1 MRLGTIVL
9 QSKPWSAMAAAFRTA
24 EEIGYDV
31 AYVAD
36 HLTHPTMAG
45 RWLAD
50 GFTTLAAAATTTSRI
65 NLGPLVASA
74 AIRNPLT
81 LARAAATV
89 DDISGGRLVLG
100 SARAPLEMRLRTTAL
115 PRRRRS

>member
-1 MRLGTIVL
+1 MTWHDDGPMRLGTIVL
-9 QSKPWSAMAAAFRTA
+9 QSKPWTAMAGAFRSA

-50 GFTTLAAAATTTSRI
+50 GFTTRPRTAA
-65 NLGPLVASA
+65 P
-74 AIRNPLT
+74 
-81 LARAAATV
+81 
-89 DDISGGRLVLG
+89 
-100 SARAPLEMRLRTTAL
+100 